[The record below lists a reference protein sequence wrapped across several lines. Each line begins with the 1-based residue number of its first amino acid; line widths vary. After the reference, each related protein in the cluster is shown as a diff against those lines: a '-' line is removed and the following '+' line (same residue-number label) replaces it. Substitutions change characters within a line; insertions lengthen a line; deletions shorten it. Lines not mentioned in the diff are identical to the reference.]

1 MWNPPDHC
9 HSIRPHP
16 PITSSPGTLVFL
28 LIQVVNETMKII
40 NETNSLMRTIVWK
53 KKIVFKITVNKNKLF
68 LKQSFWKRLLLFHF
82 SLSFHNKMIV
92 FLKSQNFNIS
102 TSGLEQMATHLV
114 HEGFH
119 LGSPW
124 VCRWP
129 HYRLKHIFKTLIL
142 HGHKS
147 SINSTGYLC
156 CSLG

>member
-28 LIQVVNETMKII
+28 LIQVVNEAMKII

-53 KKIVFKITVNKNKLF
+53 KKSFSKSLLIKTNFFWNNHFEKDCFVFIFPCRFITKW
-68 LKQSFWKRLLLFHF
+68 SF
-82 SLSFHNKMIV
+82 

-129 HYRLKHIFKTLIL
+129 HYKLKHIFKTLIL